1 MDDWMPPSLGPLF
14 EEQKVSEPQ
23 WGTQAHMVLQRL
35 REGGG
40 LTPMEAFNYMG
51 ITRLAARID
60 DLRRM
65 GHRIV
70 THHVTTPTRYGKK
83 ATYASYEL
91 EDA

>member
-23 WGTQAHMVLQRL
+23 WGTQADIVLRIL
-35 REGGG
+35 REGKR
-40 LTPMEAFNYMG
+40 LTPMDAFDLG

-60 DLRRM
+60 DLRKM